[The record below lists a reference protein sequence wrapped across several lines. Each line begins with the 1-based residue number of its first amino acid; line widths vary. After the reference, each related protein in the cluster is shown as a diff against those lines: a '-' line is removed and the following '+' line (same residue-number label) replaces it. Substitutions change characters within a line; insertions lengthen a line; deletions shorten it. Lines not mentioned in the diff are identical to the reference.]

1 MKAAV
6 FHGVG
11 RIETRA
17 DLARPV
23 PGPGEV
29 LIRVASCGI
38 CGSDMHIYRVDS
50 PSAREMYA
58 GTLRVDAAFKAA
70 TSAGLPP
77 APGSVTTVAPFRAWR
92 GLPPIVAGNRR
103 RPPLNVMAERE
114 GFEPSIRG

>member
-29 LIRVASCGI
+29 LIRVA
-38 CGSDMHIYRVDS
+38 
-50 PSAREMYA
+50 
-58 GTLRVDAAFKAA
+58 
-70 TSAGLPP
+70 
-77 APGSVTTVAPFRAWR
+77 
-92 GLPPIVAGNRR
+92 
-103 RPPLNVMAERE
+103 
-114 GFEPSIRG
+114 